1 MNPKVPSPDRAGAM
15 ASTVEQAMSRSAPL
29 THLSALMRDSNA
41 RFDAVRALLPPT
53 LAPHVKPGPVD
64 EQGWSLLASNAAVA
78 AKLRQLQP
86 RLEAALRDCGWQVIA
101 IRVRISN
108 EHGNC
113 V

>member
-1 MNPKVPSPDRAGAM
+1 MNQKVPSPDRSSAIAC
-15 ASTVEQAMSRSAPL
+15 TLEQALSRSAPL
-29 THLSALMRDSNA
+29 THLSELIRDSNA
-41 RFDAVRALLPPT
+41 RFEAVRPLLPSA

-64 EQGWSLLASNAAVA
+64 EEGWSLLASNAAVA

-101 IRVRISN
+101 IRVRIHTEHSN
-108 EHGNC
+108 G